1 MSGTA
6 IQGTGALSITSTTSP
21 LTLNTATISTTGAIT
36 GGTYN
41 GNTLNS
47 TALTF
52 SGASAVISGNG
63 TTGGLSLQGGSGA
76 GSLNLNTANTGNTAI
91 GNSTGTFA
99 LTSNGGLNV
108 TTAGAITG
116 VSNLKIGSIGTSTS
130 QLYVGGQIPSSAIGT
145 VTTGTNPYSVAVS
158 GRYAYIVNYG
168 SASMQVIDVS
178 NPASPTVVGTVTT
191 GTNPKSVAVSGRY
204 AYVANYGS
212 ASMQVIDVSNP
223 ASPTVVGTVTTG
235 TNPKSVAVSGRYAY
249 VANYGSASMQ
259 VIDVSNPASPTVV
272 GTVTTGTN
280 PISIAVSGRYAYI
293 AHYSTT
299 GLQVID
305 ISNPVSPIVVG
316 AVAGNFLGSVSV
328 SGRYAYVASWGG
340 NIMQVIDVSNPASP
354 TVVGTVTT
362 GTTPYSLTVSGR
374 YAYVANTGS
383 ASLTTIDISNP
394 ASPTVVGTVTTG
406 VSPISIAVSG
416 RYAYVANYS
425 VVNMQI
431 FDLGGEYA
439 SSLEAGTAQI
449 GNLGVDNNLTIQGS
463 ESIASGLNVG
473 GSVGIAGNLSSAG
486 TIQGGTLNAIS
497 ALQLNGTN
505 INTSGTLSNVA
516 YLGQSN
522 TFTGTTNTFSANSSN
537 ALTIQNTSNV
547 NSLNVNTSL
556 NSVGM
561 NGQLSVPTGVTA
573 GNPTSGGSLAASTT
587 YTIEVTAL
595 DGAGNQT
602 TPSASTTKATTATN
616 KVIPVSW
623 SAVTNAI
630 SYNVF
635 YSANGGT
642 TWAYYNVSGTS
653 YSLAAA
659 SGTTATPP
667 TFNSAFVNDFTSTT
681 NSLTA
686 TNINGNTNITGATSI
701 TSTSASALLVQ
712 ANAGISVL
720 AVSNSTTASNS
731 ASNTT
736 GQVFIGVQPTAT
748 TGIFTGQRLYADSA
762 QITGSTVIG
771 SYTGVAGA
779 CSNTTPDNA
788 SGNYVYFNPT
798 STNNNGFI
806 TTNFEPILCGTARH
820 TQRISYSPEF
830 TDSTLTPSTSNT
842 AGGSITTGYDSAN
855 DHTYYQWTTTSSTA
869 QTFDI
874 YVHVHIPSSF
884 SAFSSST
891 QNQNGQVCYQMY
903 ASSNT
908 DANSSLTVR
917 DVSSGGTVGTS
928 SMPSTTNSWF
938 TTTQFPQSSSIP
950 TAGYNCQSVIPSS
963 TTADSYVTLDFRMTT
978 DNNNTL
984 RLGEFFI
991 PYASKY

>member
-1 MSGTA
+1 
-6 IQGTGALSITSTTSP
+6 
-21 LTLNTATISTTGAIT
+21 
-36 GGTYN
+36 
-41 GNTLNS
+41 
-47 TALTF
+47 
-52 SGASAVISGNG
+52 
-63 TTGGLSLQGGSGA
+63 
-76 GSLNLNTANTGNTAI
+76 
-91 GNSTGTFA
+91 
-99 LTSNGGLNV
+99 
-108 TTAGAITG
+108 
-116 VSNLKIGSIGTSTS
+116 
-130 QLYVGGQIPSSAIGT
+130 
-145 VTTGTNPYSVAVS
+145 
-158 GRYAYIVNYG
+158 
-168 SASMQVIDVS
+168 MQVIDIS
-178 NPASPTVVGTVTT
+178 NPASPVVVGTVTT
-191 GTNPKSVAVSGRY
+191 GSGPRSVTVSGRY

-212 ASMQVIDVSNP
+212 N
-223 ASPTVVGTVTTG
+223 
-235 TNPKSVAVSGRYAY
+235 
-249 VANYGSASMQ
+249 
-259 VIDVSNPASPTVV
+259 
-272 GTVTTGTN
+272 
-280 PISIAVSGRYAYI
+280 
-293 AHYSTT
+293 
-299 GLQVID
+299 
-305 ISNPVSPIVVG
+305 
-316 AVAGNFLGSVSV
+316 
-328 SGRYAYVASWGG
+328 
-340 NIMQVIDVSNPASP
+340 
-354 TVVGTVTT
+354 
-362 GTTPYSLTVSGR
+362 
-374 YAYVANTGS
+374 
-383 ASLTTIDISNP
+383 
-394 ASPTVVGTVTTG
+394 
-406 VSPISIAVSG
+406 
-416 RYAYVANYS
+416 
-425 VVNMQI
+425 NMQI

-573 GNPTSGGSLAASTT
+573 GTPTSGGSLAANTT

-602 TPSASTTKATTATN
+602 TPSASTTKATTGSN
-616 KVIPVSW
+616 KTIPVSW
-623 SAVTNAI
+623 TAVTNAI

-712 ANAGISVL
+712 ANAGVSVL

-874 YVHVHIPSSF
+874 YVHVHIPSNF

-891 QNQNGQVCYQMY
+891 QNQTGQVCYQMY

-917 DVSSGGTVGTS
+917 DVSSGGLVGTS
-928 SMPSTTNSWF
+928 SMPTNTLSWYNS
-938 TTTQFPQSSSIP
+938 TQFPQSSSVP

-963 TTADSYVTLDFRMTT
+963 TTADSYITLDFRMTT
-978 DNNNTL
+978 DIFSNL